1 MTAARTVSIRLA
13 LEDGEVFR
21 RALMQLGEDGRRALE
36 RIERAAQPAS
46 KALLAINEVGQ
57 GVRGVV
63 EGMAG
68 RMGLF
73 GDALMA
79 TGRTGLI
86 AAAAVGA
93 VGAALV
99 QGVREME
106 SADQSLRRLEA
117 VLKATG
123 AASGLTAGQL
133 AALADEME
141 TGTLATAEG
150 VMDASAVMATFRS
163 VSGETFTRAIR
174 LAQDLSA
181 VFRQDLSSSATQLGK
196 ALEDPIEGIS
206 ALKRVGVSFS
216 ATQKEVIRS
225 LVETGDVAGAQ
236 RIVLDALEQQV
247 GGAGAAEAAG
257 LTGAAHHL
265 AAAWGNL
272 LEEIART
279 STVGRGAQGV
289 LHDLTGMVDGIRDLL
304 KGPDIAAQVAAKSL
318 QLVEVEGRIAEYQSI
333 GVTGRRMADLRR
345 QADLL
350 RRDIDALVEKGRTEV
365 AAFEAERGQGESGR
379 QATER
384 DRNAEAMSVR
394 LKALEEEKVKAAT
407 DAAGKIAAIETQ
419 LARDIETARKKAS
432 LPGVD
437 AGDVDREIALLRQV
451 AARKVEAIE
460 KPLAEARLRAAEQT
474 RKVLDDLQRELSAP
488 WQPRQAAIDQS
499 VSRLPK
505 ESSANDR
512 AEAARLAGELFDQ
525 KQALDEL
532 QRALKEE
539 ADARTRGKEL
549 ARQHRTAEQEY
560 ADTLRELND
569 LLAQGALDADT
580 HARAIE
586 AAEKRKLAASR
597 EWSDGAKRALAAYV
611 EDSSDAARGA
621 ERVVTGML
629 KSSEDAFVKWATTGK
644 LAAGDLFNT
653 LAEEALRAAWRMAV
667 VAPLLGGASGGLFG
681 GLIAGIG
688 SFFSGTGSAGAGSG
702 GSVPVPDTGAFA
714 IAHTGGLVGLDRLE
728 IRSFNPSA
736 FANAPKFHGGG
747 LVAGERPIVARV
759 GEGVFTPRQMDNA
772 DRILN
777 AALSQPASVGVVVTV
792 NNNASGTQARAEQ
805 SQGADGR
812 IHLDIIVEEIEGR
825 MSRRIGR
832 GEGMAPVLEHRYGLN
847 PAAGS
852 YR

>member
-1 MTAARTVSIRLA
+1 ARTVSIRLA

-163 VSGETFTRAIR
+163 VSGDTFTRAIR

-304 KGPDIAAQVAAKSL
+304 KGPDIAAGVAVKSR
-318 QLVEVEGRIAEYQSI
+318 QLVDVEGRIAEYQGI
-333 GVTGRRMADLRR
+333 GVTGRRMAELRQ

-350 RRDIDALVEKGRTEV
+350 RRDIDALVERGRTEV
-365 AAFEAERGQGESGR
+365 AAFEAERGLAESGR
-379 QATER
+379 QAAER
-384 DRNAEAMSVR
+384 ERNAEAMAVR

-419 LARDIETARKKAS
+419 LARDIEAARTKAS
-432 LPGVD
+432 LP
-437 AGDVDREIALLRQV
+437 
-451 AARKVEAIE
+451 
-460 KPLAEARLRAAEQT
+460 
-474 RKVLDDLQRELSAP
+474 
-488 WQPRQAAIDQS
+488 
-499 VSRLPK
+499 
-505 ESSANDR
+505 
-512 AEAARLAGELFDQ
+512 
-525 KQALDEL
+525 
-532 QRALKEE
+532 
-539 ADARTRGKEL
+539 
-549 ARQHRTAEQEY
+549 
-560 ADTLRELND
+560 
-569 LLAQGALDADT
+569 
-580 HARAIE
+580 
-586 AAEKRKLAASR
+586 
-597 EWSDGAKRALAAYV
+597 
-611 EDSSDAARGA
+611 
-621 ERVVTGML
+621 
-629 KSSEDAFVKWATTGK
+629 
-644 LAAGDLFNT
+644 
-653 LAEEALRAAWRMAV
+653 
-667 VAPLLGGASGGLFG
+667 
-681 GLIAGIG
+681 
-688 SFFSGTGSAGAGSG
+688 
-702 GSVPVPDTGAFA
+702 
-714 IAHTGGLVGLDRLE
+714 
-728 IRSFNPSA
+728 
-736 FANAPKFHGGG
+736 
-747 LVAGERPIVARV
+747 
-759 GEGVFTPRQMDNA
+759 
-772 DRILN
+772 
-777 AALSQPASVGVVVTV
+777 
-792 NNNASGTQARAEQ
+792 
-805 SQGADGR
+805 
-812 IHLDIIVEEIEGR
+812 
-825 MSRRIGR
+825 
-832 GEGMAPVLEHRYGLN
+832 
-847 PAAGS
+847 
-852 YR
+852 